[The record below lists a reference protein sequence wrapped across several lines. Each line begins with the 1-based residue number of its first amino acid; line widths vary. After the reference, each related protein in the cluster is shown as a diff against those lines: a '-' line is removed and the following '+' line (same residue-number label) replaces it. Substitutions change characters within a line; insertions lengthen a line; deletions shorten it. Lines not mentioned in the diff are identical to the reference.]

1 MDKAKLNLFD
11 GAVSHRRVGHKKHQF
26 EYKYKSVFIEDV
38 FDFNLEKFKRI
49 SSNILSFADNY
60 SDMSGKVID
69 SIKSFIKDKNIEPN
83 LCKVNLL
90 RTPNI
95 GFIKSFN
102 PVCFWFLET
111 QEGCKFFIAEVKN
124 TFYEDQIYIIEN
136 NGDIISENIWLEVEK
151 NMYVSPFAEKSGFYK
166 FNLSRNPFKIR
177 INQFNKEKKAEI
189 VTNIRGTI
197 IKITGIKKF
206 IFYFSL
212 ALSSLLVIF
221 RIHIQAFFLWM
232 KKFKIFPHGG
242 SGYAD

>member
-11 GAVSHRRVGHKKHQF
+11 GVVSHRRVGHKKHKF

-49 SSNILSFADNY
+49 SSKILSFADNY

-69 SIKSFIKDKNIEPN
+69 SMKSFIKDKNIEPN

-166 FNLSRNPFKIR
+166 FNLSRNPFKIK

-197 IKITGIKKF
+197 IKITGIKKL

-232 KKFKIFPHGG
+232 KKFKVFPHGG

>member
-26 EYKYKSVFIEDV
+26 EYKYKSVIVEDV
-38 FDFNLEKFKRI
+38 FDFNLENFKSI
-49 SSNILSFADNY
+49 KSKILSFENKY

-69 SIKSFIKDKNIEPN
+69 SMKSFIKDKSIDGNQ
-83 LCKVNLL
+83 CKVNLL

-111 QEGCKFFIAEVKN
+111 QEGCKFFVAEVKN
-124 TFYEDQIYIIEN
+124 TFHEDQIYIVEN
-136 NGDIISENIWLEVEK
+136 NGDTISENIWLEVEK

-166 FNLSRNPFKIR
+166 FNLSKNPFKIK

-189 VTNIRGTI
+189 VTNIRGAI
-197 IKITGIKKF
+197 IKTTGMKKL

-212 ALSSLLVIF
+212 ALSSLLVVA
-221 RIHIQAFFLWM
+221 RIHIQALFLWM
-232 KKFKIFPHGG
+232 KKFKIFPHGD

>member
-1 MDKAKLNLFD
+1 MGKAKLNLFD
-11 GAVSHRRVGHKKHQF
+11 GAVSHRRVGTKKHQF
-26 EYKYKSVFIEDV
+26 EYKYKSTFIEDV
-38 FDFNLEKFKRI
+38 FDFKLGKFNSINSK
-49 SSNILSFADNY
+49 ILSFDENY
-60 SDMSGKVID
+60 SDMSGKVIH
-69 SIKSFIKDKNIEPN
+69 SMKSFIKDKNIEAN

-102 PVCFWFLET
+102 PVCFWLLET
-111 QEGCKFFIAEVKN
+111 KEDCRFFVAEVKN

-136 NGDIISENIWLEVEK
+136 NGEAISENIWLEVEK

-177 INQFNKEKKAEI
+177 IYQFNKETKAEI
-189 VTNIRGTI
+189 VTNIRGAI
-197 IKITGIKKF
+197 IKMKGIKKL

-212 ALSSLLVIF
+212 ALSSLLVLA

-232 KKFKIFPHGG
+232 KKFKIFPHGD

>member
-69 SIKSFIKDKNIEPN
+69 SMKSFIKDKNIEPN

-136 NGDIISENIWLEVEK
+136 NGDVISENIWLEVEK

>member
-11 GAVSHRRVGHKKHQF
+11 GAVSHRRVGNKKHQF
-26 EYKYKSVFIEDV
+26 EYKYKSAFIENV
-38 FDFNLEKFKRI
+38 FDFNSGKFKSIR
-49 SSNILSFADNY
+49 SKILSFPDNY

-69 SIKSFIKDKNIEPN
+69 SMKSFIKDKNIEAN
-83 LCKVNLL
+83 QCKVNVL

-111 QEGCKFFIAEVKN
+111 QEECRFFIAEVKN
-124 TFYEDQIYIIEN
+124 TFYENQIYIVEN
-136 NGDIISENIWLEVEK
+136 NGNAISENIWLEVVK

-166 FNLSRNPFKIR
+166 FNLSMNPFKIK

-197 IKITGIKKF
+197 IKMTGIKKLV
-206 IFYFSL
+206 FYFSL
-212 ALSSLLVIF
+212 ALSSLLVLA

-232 KKFKIFPHGG
+232 KKFKIFPHGD

>member
-49 SSNILSFADNY
+49 SSKILSFAENY

-69 SIKSFIKDKNIEPN
+69 SMKSFIKDKNIEPN

-124 TFYEDQIYIIEN
+124 TFHEDQIYIIEN
-136 NGDIISENIWLEVEK
+136 NGDVISENIWLEVEK

-197 IKITGIKKF
+197 IKITGIKKL

>member
-11 GAVSHRRVGHKKHQF
+11 GAVSHRRVGHKKHKF
-26 EYKYKSVFIEDV
+26 EYKYKSVVVEDV
-38 FDFNLEKFKRI
+38 FDFNLEKFKSI
-49 SSNILSFADNY
+49 KSKILSFGNNY

-69 SIKSFIKDKNIEPN
+69 SMKSFIEDKNIEPN
-83 LCKVNLL
+83 LCRVNLL

-111 QEGCKFFIAEVKN
+111 QEGCKFFIAEVRN
-124 TFYEDQIYIIEN
+124 TFNEDQIYIIEN
-136 NGDIISENIWLEVEK
+136 NGDVISENIWLEVEK

-166 FNLSRNPFKIR
+166 FNLSRNPFKIK

-189 VTNIRGTI
+189 ITNIRGTI
-197 IKITGIKKF
+197 IKISGIKKL
-206 IFYFSL
+206 IFYFGL
-212 ALSSLLVIF
+212 ALSSLLVVI

-232 KKFKIFPHGG
+232 KKFKIFPHGD

>member
-49 SSNILSFADNY
+49 SSKILSFADNY

-124 TFYEDQIYIIEN
+124 TFHEDQIYIIEN
-136 NGDIISENIWLEVEK
+136 NGDVISENIWLEVEK

-197 IKITGIKKF
+197 IKITGIKKL

>member
-1 MDKAKLNLFD
+1 MGKAKLNLFD
-11 GAVSHRRVGHKKHQF
+11 GAVSHRRVGNKKHQF
-26 EYKYKSVFIEDV
+26 EYKYKSTFIEDV
-38 FDFNLEKFKRI
+38 FDFKLGKFNSINSK
-49 SSNILSFADNY
+49 ILSFDENY
-60 SDMSGKVID
+60 SDMSGKVIH
-69 SIKSFIKDKNIEPN
+69 SMKSFIKDKNIEAN

-102 PVCFWFLET
+102 PVCFWLLET
-111 QEGCKFFIAEVKN
+111 KEDCRFFVAEVKN

-136 NGDIISENIWLEVEK
+136 NGEAISENIWLEVEK

-197 IKITGIKKF
+197 VKMMGIKKLL
-206 IFYFSL
+206 FYFSL
-212 ALSSLLVIF
+212 ASNSLLVLV
-221 RIHIQAFFLWM
+221 RIHVQALFLWM
-232 KKFKIFPHGG
+232 KKFKIFPHGD

>member
-26 EYKYKSVFIEDV
+26 EYKYKSVIVEDV
-38 FDFNLEKFKRI
+38 FDFNLENFKSI
-49 SSNILSFADNY
+49 KSKILSFENKY

-69 SIKSFIKDKNIEPN
+69 SMKSFIKDKSIDANQ
-83 LCKVNLL
+83 CKVNLL

-111 QEGCKFFIAEVKN
+111 QEGCKFFVAEVKN
-124 TFYEDQIYIIEN
+124 TFHEDQIYIVEN
-136 NGDIISENIWLEVEK
+136 NGDTISENIWLEVEK

-166 FNLSRNPFKIR
+166 FNLSRNPFKIK

-189 VTNIRGTI
+189 VTNIRGAI
-197 IKITGIKKF
+197 IKMTGIKKL
-206 IFYFSL
+206 IFYFGL
-212 ALSSLLVIF
+212 ALSSLLVLF
-221 RIHIQAFFLWM
+221 RIHMQAFFLWI
-232 KKFKIFPHGG
+232 KKFKIFPHGD

>member
-11 GAVSHRRVGHKKHQF
+11 GTVSHRRVGHKKHQF
-26 EYKYKSVFIEDV
+26 EYKYKSVIVEDV
-38 FDFNLEKFKRI
+38 FDFNLENFKSI
-49 SSNILSFADNY
+49 KSKILSFENKY
-60 SDMSGKVID
+60 SDMSGKVIN
-69 SIKSFIKDKNIEPN
+69 SMKSFIKDKSIDANQ
-83 LCKVNLL
+83 CKVNLL

-111 QEGCKFFIAEVKN
+111 QEGCKFFVAEVKN
-124 TFYEDQIYIIEN
+124 TFHEDQIYIVEN
-136 NGDIISENIWLEVEK
+136 NGDTISENIWLEVEK

-166 FNLSRNPFKIR
+166 FNLSKNPFKIK

-189 VTNIRGTI
+189 VTNIRGAI
-197 IKITGIKKF
+197 IKTTGMKKL

-212 ALSSLLVIF
+212 ALSSLLVVA

-232 KKFKIFPHGG
+232 KKFKIFPHGD

>member
-1 MDKAKLNLFD
+1 MGKAKLNLFD

-26 EYKYKSVFIEDV
+26 EYKYKSVIVEDV
-38 FDFNLEKFKRI
+38 FDFNLEKFKSI
-49 SSNILSFADNY
+49 NSKILSFADNY

-69 SIKSFIKDKNIEPN
+69 SMKSFIKDKNIEPN

-136 NGDIISENIWLEVEK
+136 NGDVISENIWLEVEK

-232 KKFKIFPHGG
+232 KKFKVFPHGG

>member
-26 EYKYKSVFIEDV
+26 EYKYKSVIVEDV
-38 FDFNLEKFKRI
+38 FDFNLEKFKSI
-49 SSNILSFADNY
+49 KSKILSFGNNY

-69 SIKSFIKDKNIEPN
+69 SMKSFIKDKSIEAN
-83 LCKVNLL
+83 QCKVNLL

-111 QEGCKFFIAEVKN
+111 QEGCKFFVAEVKN
-124 TFYEDQIYIIEN
+124 TFHEDQIYIVEN
-136 NGDIISENIWLEVEK
+136 NGDTISENIWLEVEK

-166 FNLSRNPFKIR
+166 FNLSRNPFKIK

-189 VTNIRGTI
+189 VTNIRGAI
-197 IKITGIKKF
+197 IKTKGMKKL

-212 ALSSLLVIF
+212 ALSSLLVVA

>member
-1 MDKAKLNLFD
+1 MGKAKLNLFD
-11 GAVSHRRVGHKKHQF
+11 GAVSHRRVGNKKHQF
-26 EYKYKSVFIEDV
+26 EYKYKSTFIEDV
-38 FDFNLEKFKRI
+38 FDFKLGKFNSINSK
-49 SSNILSFADNY
+49 ILSFDENY
-60 SDMSGKVID
+60 SDMSGKVIH
-69 SIKSFIKDKNIEPN
+69 SMKSFIKDKNIEAN

-102 PVCFWFLET
+102 PVCFWLLET
-111 QEGCKFFIAEVKN
+111 KEDCRFFIAEVKN
-124 TFYEDQIYIIEN
+124 TFYEDQIYIVEN
-136 NGDIISENIWLEVEK
+136 NGEAISENIWLEVEK

-189 VTNIRGTI
+189 VTNIRGAI
-197 IKITGIKKF
+197 IKMKGIKKL

-212 ALSSLLVIF
+212 ALSSFLVLA

-232 KKFKIFPHGG
+232 KKFKIFPHGD
-242 SGYAD
+242 SGYVD

>member
-1 MDKAKLNLFD
+1 MGKAKLNLFD
-11 GAVSHRRVGHKKHQF
+11 GAVSHRRVGNKKHQF
-26 EYKYKSVFIEDV
+26 EYKYKSTFIEDV
-38 FDFNLEKFKRI
+38 FDFKLGKFNSINSK
-49 SSNILSFADNY
+49 ILSFDENY
-60 SDMSGKVID
+60 SDMSGKVIH
-69 SIKSFIKDKNIEPN
+69 SMKSFIKDKNIEAN

-102 PVCFWFLET
+102 PVCFWLLET
-111 QEGCKFFIAEVKN
+111 KEDCRFFVAEVKN

-136 NGDIISENIWLEVEK
+136 NGEAISENIWLEVEK

-197 IKITGIKKF
+197 VKMMGIKKLL
-206 IFYFSL
+206 FYFSL
-212 ALSSLLVIF
+212 ALNSLLVLV
-221 RIHIQAFFLWM
+221 RIHVQALFLWM
-232 KKFKIFPHGG
+232 KKFKIFPHGD

>member
-11 GAVSHRRVGHKKHQF
+11 GAVSHRRVGHKTHQF

-49 SSNILSFADNY
+49 SSKILSFADNY

-124 TFYEDQIYIIEN
+124 TFHEDQIYIIEN
-136 NGDIISENIWLEVEK
+136 NGDVISENIWLEVEK

>member
-49 SSNILSFADNY
+49 SSKILSFADNY

-69 SIKSFIKDKNIEPN
+69 SMKSFIKDKNIEPN

-124 TFYEDQIYIIEN
+124 TFHEDQIYIIEN
-136 NGDIISENIWLEVEK
+136 NGDVISENIWLEVEK

-166 FNLSRNPFKIR
+166 FNLSRNPFKIK

>member
-11 GAVSHRRVGHKKHQF
+11 GDVSHRRVGNKKHQF
-26 EYKYKSVFIEDV
+26 EYKYKSAFVEDI

-49 SSNILSFADNY
+49 NSKILSFADNY

-69 SIKSFIKDKNIEPN
+69 SMKSFIKEKDIEAN
-83 LCKVNLL
+83 MCKVNLL

-102 PVCFWFLET
+102 PVCFWF
-111 QEGCKFFIAEVKN
+111 V
-124 TFYEDQIYIIEN
+124 EN
-136 NGDIISENIWLEVEK
+136 NGEAISENIWLEVEK

-166 FNLSRNPFKIR
+166 FNLSRNPFKIK

-197 IKITGIKKF
+197 SKMIGIKKL
-206 IFYFSL
+206 IFYFGL
-212 ALSSLLVIF
+212 ALSSLLVLF
-221 RIHIQAFFLWM
+221 RIHIQAFFLWI
-232 KKFKIFPHGG
+232 KKFKIFPHGD